1 MSTSTLAAIEAA
13 AGADGLFAGLD
24 ADARLTIEEEASWKS
39 LQSGD
44 VLFREGDAGDA
55 LYVVVTGRLRI
66 LVSGTSDEDIALAE
80 VGRGEVVGEMALLTG
95 DPRSATVVAVRDSRL
110 VRLSRAAF
118 ERIVQQCPA
127 AMLLVTR
134 RLVRRLQQANRG
146 PRGAAPLATI
156 ALIPLDPSVD
166 PVALGHILVD
176 ALGTFGTAT
185 LVTEARLDPAVG
197 LPARL
202 VDGRG
207 VRPVLGGGGAR
218 GFAHIGVIQALHEAG
233 VPIDAI
239 GGTSMGAVI
248 AAQFAAGADVAA
260 LRELNRR
267 HWVKQ
272 NPLKDKT
279 LPVVALLA

>member
-24 ADARLTIEEEASWKS
+24 ADARLTIEEEASWKT

-55 LYVVVTGRLRI
+55 LYVVVTGRLRV
-66 LVSGTSDEDIALAE
+66 LVSGTSGEDIALAE

-146 PRGAAPLATI
+146 PRGLAPLATI
-156 ALIPLDPSVD
+156 ALVPLDRSVD
-166 PVALGHILVD
+166 SILPVAFPCSV
-176 ALGTFGTAT
+176 
-185 LVTEARLDPAVG
+185 
-197 LPARL
+197 
-202 VDGRG
+202 
-207 VRPVLGGGGAR
+207 VRIFRQV
-218 GFAHIGVIQALHEAG
+218 
-233 VPIDAI
+233 
-239 GGTSMGAVI
+239 
-248 AAQFAAGADVAA
+248 
-260 LRELNRR
+260 
-267 HWVKQ
+267 
-272 NPLKDKT
+272 
-279 LPVVALLA
+279 